1 MVVELLVE
9 MNEFAGCRTTRAG
22 RDDTTQRQGKV
33 KSQDIRVYS
42 SYRVCV

>member
-9 MNEFAGCRTTRAG
+9 MDEIMSL
-22 RDDTTQRQGKV
+22 RDVGHKGHKDKV

-42 SYRVCV
+42 SYRVCVCV